1 MNLSKCPMPGQLV
14 TYVPAEVHK
23 QASGKTGPRGLKAI
37 FIGFYEA
44 HGKIDSS
51 GLLIPLE
58 PLLSGVGSISPVRTK
73 DYKIPSEASFPFNP
87 SSRVELNDKRIQV
100 SSKHFRKRIP

>member
-23 QASGKTGPRGLKAI
+23 QASGKTGPRGLEAI

-51 GLLIPLE
+51 GLLIP
-58 PLLSGVGSISPVRTK
+58 
-73 DYKIPSEASFPFNP
+73 
-87 SSRVELNDKRIQV
+87 
-100 SSKHFRKRIP
+100 